1 VRELQSALKQA
12 LVQTN
17 SPILAPESLAA
28 VIPAAAHRVPTPAP
42 PPDAVDLG
50 QFLEQRLKAGTED
63 LYAEWLALTERDL
76 LTRVLR
82 HTGWNQVRAAK
93 TLGINRSTLRAKIAS
108 LGIVVGERS
117 ARSPAGEPG

>member
-42 PPDAVDLG
+42 PADAVDSR
-50 QFLEQRLKAGTED
+50 QFLEQRLRAGTEN